1 MYYRLVISVVFAG
14 ALLTSCSITKSVRK
28 KTQVVEQKQQIL
40 DKKPLET
47 PLPTLQPVV
56 KTPTRSLTTHE
67 KVNVYLHQ
75 FGSTAQAE
83 MRAYKIPASITLAQG
98 LLESGFGEGRLAVEG
113 NNHFGIKCHTDWAGG
128 RIYHDDDEKGEC
140 FRVYENASESYRDH
154 SLFLSNRNRYAFLFR
169 LGKKDYHAWARG
181 LKKAGYATDPKYP
194 KKIIGLIERYQLD
207 RFDDKEA
214 VVLAPAVPDGHRSLK
229 KGMQLY
235 VVEKG
240 DTLYSI
246 ARKFNIAVKSL
257 ISSNGI
263 KDNLI
268 NLGQELIIPKK

>member
-1 MYYRLVISVVFAG
+1 MHYRLVILVVFIG
-14 ALLTSCSITKSVRK
+14 SVSMSCSTTKSVRK
-28 KTQVVEQKQQIL
+28 KTQVVAQKEVISN
-40 DKKPLET
+40 KKT
-47 PLPTLQPVV
+47 LPTQPLKVQPAV
-56 KTPTRSLTTHE
+56 KTPTRSLTTNE
-67 KVNVYLHQ
+67 KVNLYLRR
-75 FGSTAQAE
+75 FGPTAQAE
-83 MRAYKIPASITLAQG
+83 MKAYKIPASITLAQG
-98 LLESGFGEGRLAVEG
+98 LLESGFGEGRLAVKG
-113 NNHFGIKCHTDWAGG
+113 NNHFGIKCHADWEGG
-128 RIYHDDDEKGEC
+128 RIYHDDDKKGEC

-194 KKIIGLIERYQLD
+194 KKLIGLIERYQLD
-207 RFDDKEA
+207 RFDNKEA
-214 VVLAPAVPDGHRSLK
+214 VVLAPVETTTNRSLK

-235 VVEKG
+235 VVKKG

-246 ARKFNIAVKSL
+246 ARKFNIAVNSL
-257 ISSNGI
+257 ITSNRI